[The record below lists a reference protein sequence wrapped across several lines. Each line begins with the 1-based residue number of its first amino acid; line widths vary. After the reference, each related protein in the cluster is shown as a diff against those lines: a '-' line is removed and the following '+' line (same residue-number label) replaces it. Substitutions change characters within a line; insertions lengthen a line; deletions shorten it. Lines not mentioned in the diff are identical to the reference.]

1 MIFQQAEAVRLTATR
16 LPHSMP
22 NTRWWL
28 LNIYRQMLKYNQP
41 FHIAAQNCDTN
52 QDPDDLLWN

>member
-1 MIFQQAEAVRLTATR
+1 MIFTQAEAVRLTACR

-28 LNIYRQMLKYNQP
+28 LNIYREMLAQNQS
-41 FHIAAQNCDTN
+41 FQQAAQSIDTN
-52 QDPDDLLWN
+52 QNPDDLLWH

>member
-28 LNIYRQMLKYNQP
+28 LQIYREMLANNQT
-41 FHIAAQNCDTN
+41 FQQAAQSIDQSN
-52 QDPDDLLWN
+52 PDDLLWH

>member
-1 MIFQQAEAVRLTATR
+1 MILQQAEAVRLTACR

-28 LNIYRQMLKYNQP
+28 LQIYREMLANNQT
-41 FHIAAQNCDTN
+41 FQQAAQSVDQSN
-52 QDPDDLLWN
+52 PDDLLWH

>member
-1 MIFQQAEAVRLTATR
+1 MIIEQAEAVRLTATR

-28 LNIYRQMLKYNQP
+28 LEIYRQMLRYNQT
-41 FHIAAQNCDTN
+41 FQQAAQNIDTN